1 MASVIAIS
9 AAATARHIRSGKPLK
24 VCVLAYDGLNILEY
38 GLATSVFALT
48 DDAPSKWYDFQTISI
63 DPAPVRAAGNVV
75 VNAGSDLNAFRH
87 ADLILIP
94 GWKGMDH
101 KVPSSLYAALN
112 AAHTNGARF
121 GALGA
126 GVYVLAQCGLL
137 DGRRATTHWRDIEAF
152 QLRYPAIKVDTNV
165 MFVEDGNILS
175 SAGGVS
181 GLDMCVHIVRGDYGA
196 TISNVVARR
205 LVMPSARP
213 TTGSNEGLNTGRES
227 TGDDPA
233 QYFSRPLPRAF
244 HGNIAPLLDKV
255 RESIQEDWGIER
267 MARES
272 HSSARTLQRRFK
284 DATGH
289 SPHMWLTIERIEFAK
304 DLLETTGMNI
314 QNIADVTGLKT
325 PETLRHHFKRLTG
338 TSPTRFRAKFAAGG

>member
-1 MASVIAIS
+1 MANELASP
-9 AAATARHIRSGKPLK
+9 AAATARHIRTGKPLK
-24 VCVLAYDGLNILEY
+24 VCVLVYDGLSTLEY
-38 GLATSVFALT
+38 GIATSVFMT
-48 DDAPSKWYDFQTISI
+48 HDEKMSKWYEFQTISI
-63 DPAPVRAAGNVV
+63 DPAPVRGVGNVV
-75 VNAGSDLNAFRH
+75 VNASPDINAFRQ

-94 GWKGMDH
+94 GWKGMDVS
-101 KVPSSLYAALN
+101 VPTNLQAAFS
-112 AAHTNGARF
+112 AADACGARF
-121 GALGA
+121 GAMGS

-137 DGRRATTHWRDIEAF
+137 NGRRATTHWRDLERF
-152 QLRYPAIKVDTNV
+152 QLQYPATKVDSNV
-165 MFVEDGNILS
+165 TFVEDGNVLS
-175 SAGGVS
+175 SAGGMS

-196 TISNVVARR
+196 AVSNTVARR
-205 LVMPSARP
+205 MVMAVVRPS
-213 TTGSNEGLNTGRES
+213 TDDTES
-227 TGDDPA
+227 GVQPS
-233 QYFSRPLPRAF
+233 YISRPLPRAF

-255 RESIQEDWGIER
+255 RENIQEDWGIER

-338 TSPTRFRAKFAAGG
+338 VSPTRFRAKFASEG